1 MSHTGFCEGVGGGTV
16 NAAAKGVELSDTT
29 TDVSDE
35 VPPRMLGGEDE
46 CAPMT
51 VAARTRRMNWP
62 DMVRAGGSSGGC
74 SGGACGRPK
83 IALSHPILDMYSML
97 YN

>member
-1 MSHTGFCEGVGGGTV
+1 MMCISRRWSSRAAFSSSGYFCGRD
-16 NAAAKGVELSDTT
+16 LSDTT

-62 DMVRAGGSSGGC
+62 DMVRAGWIFWVEVVGQRS
-74 SGGACGRPK
+74 
-83 IALSHPILDMYSML
+83 
-97 YN
+97 